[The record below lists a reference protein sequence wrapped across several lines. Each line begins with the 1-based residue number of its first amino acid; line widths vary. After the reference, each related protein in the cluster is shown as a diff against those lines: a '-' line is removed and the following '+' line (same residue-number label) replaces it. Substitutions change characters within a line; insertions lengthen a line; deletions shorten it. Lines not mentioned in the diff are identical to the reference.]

1 MSNNEKYEPNQSKE
15 KEGSRKGV
23 VLKYVFKNMANFEV
37 GDFATTQSEE
47 HFNVNWHM
55 KVKRNESHLEFF
67 IDCQPI
73 ALLGD
78 KWSIESKLEFRMMG
92 HDYEKVAKTTKHCFE
107 NEETLK
113 YPCLTSIHPKTES
126 LIKMLFDA
134 GEFVKLGLLK
144 EIALVITKKENE
156 EEAIEVHSFKF
167 QCLENGDI
175 STTLN
180 TVAGKSPSQRK
191 HQPVLTPSTSKSR
204 EHQIVHLIKSVR
216 NLCASLRPLPKKC
229 AANFRVNYTDLAENN
244 DRIEGFHTTETFYEL
259 AKKAVTVEVEKS
271 NQDEQEAVLSC
282 SSVFVKPKFGTS
294 SRFNPSSR
302 ESSSASMNSTQKNS
316 SNNKSRNI
324 ENETVQLLVEKE
336 LLDEN
341 NWSYPA
347 NLKQSEESL

>member
-1 MSNNEKYEPNQSKE
+1 MARSKQNPPAACLTSISSSLQLT
-15 KEGSRKGV
+15 KPVHDASLLVAYPDR
-23 VLKYVFKNMANFEV
+23 Y
-37 GDFATTQSEE
+37 S
-47 HFNVNWHM
+47 HFITRIIFIGFSSIIRQREILPAECFT
-55 KVKRNESHLEFF
+55 KRH
-67 IDCQPI
+67 I
-73 ALLGD
+73 
-78 KWSIESKLEFRMMG
+78 SK
-92 HDYEKVAKTTKHCFE
+92 
-107 NEETLK
+107 TLK

-324 ENETVQLLVEKE
+324 EKETVQLLKE